1 MEFGFEYCVGTL
13 ISFLL
18 KKVDMQ
24 SKKKVYGSPI
34 SNAARMWP
42 VQNWVRQTQN
52 LPEMSGDV
60 N

>member
-34 SNAARMWP
+34 SNAARM
-42 VQNWVRQTQN
+42 
-52 LPEMSGDV
+52 
-60 N
+60 